1 MIAWAAALLEDDTGA
16 ALPEYAMLLA
26 LLSMLSIASLAT
38 IATLT
43 ESTLEAAYTHF
54 EQLQETPPQ

>member
-1 MIAWAAALLEDDTGA
+1 
-16 ALPEYAMLLA
+16 MLLA